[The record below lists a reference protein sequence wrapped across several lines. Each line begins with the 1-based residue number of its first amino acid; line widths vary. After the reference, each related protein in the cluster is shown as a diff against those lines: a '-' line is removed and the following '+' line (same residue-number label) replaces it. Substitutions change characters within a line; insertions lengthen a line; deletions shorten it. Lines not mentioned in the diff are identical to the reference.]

1 MKKHFKVNKKS
12 ESNPQ
17 SSGAEINGN
26 DDGATEAKKE
36 EDSKLNG
43 FTSDYDLIKER
54 PCERKKVEFR
64 DKLILA
70 PLTTVGNLPF
80 RRICKEF
87 GADITCGAY
96 SLLDE

>member
-1 MKKHFKVNKKS
+1 MNKKQKPNQV
-12 ESNPQ
+12 EENGDANKTEEN
-17 SSGAEINGN
+17 GAETADQNAN
-26 DDGATEAKKE
+26 D
-36 EDSKLNG
+36 KLNG

-54 PCERKKVEFR
+54 ECEKKRVIFR

-87 GADITCGAY
+87 GADITCGKY
-96 SLLDE
+96 P